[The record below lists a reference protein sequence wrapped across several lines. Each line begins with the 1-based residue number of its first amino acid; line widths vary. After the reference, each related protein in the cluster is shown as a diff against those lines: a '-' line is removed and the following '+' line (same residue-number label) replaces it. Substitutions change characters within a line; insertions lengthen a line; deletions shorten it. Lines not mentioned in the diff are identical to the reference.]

1 MKRLFFLCLVV
12 AVASVSADSVETTA
26 EFALDN
32 AFANMAIRSGETIPV
47 IRDAAWA
54 EGGVVF
60 TMTGAAPEVLT
71 EGARTTLTVPTVSHC
86 KVLRLV
92 LEMAGASYERIF
104 LVCDGDPN
112 VEAVATGEFALDSR
126 TGEVRKAREVEPLRY
141 SSFWSKG
148 ATRPEITVNGGGCH
162 AARRGGGRLRLGRPP
177 PVRGGGSARRHLRVG
192 AFRRGGAPDG
202 DFPRSPPELDPVAAV
217 GGRVSPLGRRTGPHS
232 RDARPASC
240 LLCGEY
246 GIMMPSLFDCAI

>member
-47 IRDAAWA
+47 VRDAAWA

-112 VEAVATGEFALDSR
+112 VEAVAMGEFALDSR

-148 ATRPEITVNGGGCH
+148 ATRPEITINGGPVTMPD
-162 AARRGGGRLRLGRPP
+162 AAEGDYAWGVRRP
-177 PVRGGGSARRHLRVG
+177 H
-192 AFRRGGAPDG
+192 
-202 DFPRSPPELDPVAAV
+202 VAADLP
-217 GGRVSPLGRRTGPHS
+217 GGIYALEHFDGVERLTATFRVPRQSLI
-232 RDARPASC
+232 
-240 LLCGEY
+240 LL
-246 GIMMPSLFDCAI
+246 MR

>member
-1 MKRLFFLCLVV
+1 MKQLFFLCLVV

-32 AFANMAIRSGETIPV
+32 TFANMAIRSGETIPV
-47 IRDAAWA
+47 VRDAAWA

-71 EGARTTLTVPTVSHC
+71 EGARTTLTMPTVSHC

-92 LEMAGASYERIF
+92 LEMTGASYERTV
-104 LVCDGDPN
+104 LVYDGDPN

-148 ATRPEITVNGGGCH
+148 ATRPEITVNGGPVTLPD
-162 AARRGGGRLRLGRPP
+162 AAEGEYAGGVRRP
-177 PVRGGGSARRHLRVG
+177 H
-192 AFRRGGAPDG
+192 
-202 DFPRSPPELDPVAAV
+202 VAADLP
-217 GGRVSPLGRRTGPHS
+217 GGIYALEYFDGVERLTATFRVPRQSFI
-232 RDARPASC
+232 
-240 LLCGEY
+240 LL
-246 GIMMPSLFDCAI
+246 LR

>member
-148 ATRPEITVNGGGCH
+148 ATRPEITVNGGL
-162 AARRGGGRLRLGRPP
+162 AAMPDAAEGDYAWGVRRP
-177 PVRGGGSARRHLRVG
+177 H
-192 AFRRGGAPDG
+192 
-202 DFPRSPPELDPVAAV
+202 VAADLP
-217 GGRVSPLGRRTGPHS
+217 GGIYALEHFDGVVRLTATFRVPRQSLI
-232 RDARPASC
+232 
-240 LLCGEY
+240 LL
-246 GIMMPSLFDCAI
+246 LR